1 MIIEIAVI
9 EVVAGEEDD
18 FAAAYVEASEYLVGA
33 EGCISATMTR
43 GVDSPSRF
51 VGIVRWE
58 SIEAHRKNFRE
69 TDRYAAYGNLLKGY
83 LAALPSVE
91 HYTVIDGVPAIRSAQ

>member
-1 MIIEIAVI
+1 MIIEIAIIDVI
-9 EVVAGEEDD
+9 PGKEDD
-18 FAAAYVEASEYLVGA
+18 YAAAYLEASQYLTGT

-43 GVDSPSRF
+43 GVESPSRF

-69 TDRYAAYGNLLKGY
+69 SDRYIAYGNLLKDYVAGM
-83 LAALPSVE
+83 PNVE
-91 HYTVIDGVPAIRSAQ
+91 HYNILDGAPAL

>member
-1 MIIEIAVI
+1 MIIEIAAI
-9 EVVAGEEDD
+9 EVIAGREDD
-18 FAAAYVEASEYLVGA
+18 FAAAYVEASEYLTGT

-43 GVDSPSRF
+43 GVESPSRF

-69 TDRYAAYGNLLKGY
+69 SDRYTAYGSLLKEY
-83 LAALPSVE
+83 LAGKPAVE
-91 HYTVIDGVPAIRSAQ
+91 HYTVIDGVPAL